1 MKFKYNTL
9 RDRQK
14 EFIAS
19 LGEVSSS
26 LLVASPV
33 IPPASETSI
42 FSERAESSNK
52 IPPCLD
58 SINNMKH
65 IISIHFFKKVLK
77 PGADLN
83 KMWLLIDERK
93 ILSGIKDLISAVHKS
108 MHDTQTKCLQQ
119 VDNST
124 DVTTIEANISKYRL

>member
-33 IPPASETSI
+33 IPPASKTSV
-42 FSERAESSNK
+42 SSGRAKSNSSNEN
-52 IPPCLD
+52 PPCLD

-65 IISIHFFKKVLK
+65 IINIHFFEKVLK

-93 ILSGIKDLISAVHKS
+93 ILSGIKDLISAVHQS
-108 MHDTQTKCLQQ
+108 MHDVQT
-119 VDNST
+119 T
-124 DVTTIEANISKYRL
+124 